1 MAALYQTALDDLAQK
16 NKIQPFTN
24 TFDESQ
30 GVEGRVNRI
39 TSAGS
44 PLLTTAETQA
54 KQDTARRGLMN
65 SSIGVQAGRQA
76 VINTALPIAQADAS
90 LFQQQS
96 LTNQQA
102 QNQAASQ
109 NASNAINA
117 GTRGVELDVNASQF
131 ADNMKQADK
140 DFGLRQQQVDNQ
152 ASQFTSSQNDAN
164 RRFDAE
170 LAQNAKQ
177 FSLTQDQQ
185 RAMQSIDIASKER
198 ISQMEADFKTEI
210 QSSANMANAWG
221 EMMRGISVI
230 QTDPNLEEATK
241 AQLIN
246 NNLEQFKAYSAFWGK
261 AGSVDVSDL
270 LAFGAVQP
278 APGKPSS
285 TQPENQPQQQQPAPP
300 WMYQGQQSTG
310 GDGTGGVGAGGSGSS
325 DGSGNA
331 DGANGGNANGDY

>member
-1 MAALYQTALDDLAQK
+1 MAALYQTALDELAQK
-16 NKIQPFTN
+16 NKIQPFTTN
-24 TFDESQ
+24 FDESQ

-39 TSAGS
+39 TSTGS
-44 PLLTTAETQA
+44 PLLQTAETQA
-54 KQDTARRGLMN
+54 KQESAKRGLMN
-65 SSIGVQAGRQA
+65 ASIGVQAGRQA

-109 NASNAINA
+109 NATNAIGA

-170 LAQNAKQ
+170 LDQNAKQ

-185 RAMQSIDIASKER
+185 RAMQQVDVASKER
-198 ISQMEADFKTEI
+198 ISQMEADFKTDI
-210 QSSANMANAWG
+210 QSSANISNAWG

-230 QTDPNLEEATK
+230 QTDPSLDEATK
-241 AQLIN
+241 AALIN
-246 NNLEQFKAYSAFWGK
+246 NNLEQFKAYSTFWGK
-261 AGSVDVSDL
+261 ASTVDVSDL

-278 APGKPSS
+278 APAPAAPVDAAGNPIAPSS
-285 TQPENQPQQQQPAPP
+285 PAAPSGPYYDNQH
-300 WMYQGQQSTG
+300 GSTG
-310 GDGTGGVGAGGSGSS
+310 P
-325 DGSGNA
+325 
-331 DGANGGNANGDY
+331 